1 MSGQL
6 PSTRKRG
13 LLMDKP
19 TPAEIREA
27 RKRAGLTQTAAA
39 ALIGKP
45 LRTWQGWESAEG
57 IPSHR
62 AMDAAIWELWKL
74 KLAGRNRKE

>member
-1 MSGQL
+1 MS
-6 PSTRKRG
+6 
-13 LLMDKP
+13 P
-19 TPAEIREA
+19 TPDEIRAA

-62 AMDAAIWELWKL
+62 KMDAGLWELWL
-74 KLAGRNRKE
+74 MKLAQSRK